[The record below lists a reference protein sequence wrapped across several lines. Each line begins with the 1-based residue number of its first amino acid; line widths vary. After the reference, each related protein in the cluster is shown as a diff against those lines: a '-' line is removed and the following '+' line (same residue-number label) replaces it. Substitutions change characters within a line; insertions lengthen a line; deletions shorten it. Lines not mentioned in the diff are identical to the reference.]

1 MLPLTKKELKSH
13 EDSKVYQ
20 ICRIRFL
27 KKLSKYINYREVR
40 DHSHYTGKY
49 RGEPHSICNL
59 KFNVLNDISE
69 VFHRG
74 SDYDY
79 HFIIKELANE
89 FEGQFEC
96 IGENKV
102 KCKTFSVPLKKEILK
117 TDKDGNEIVD
127 TISYKIKFID
137 SVRFMA
143 SSLPNLI
150 DNLTERI
157 HKIKCKGWDCFLE
170 YKRVK
175 GNLIIYKC
183 LSCNKCYS
191 KKLNE

>member
-74 SDYDY
+74 LDYDY

-102 KCKTFSVPLKKEILK
+102 KCQTFSVPLKKEILK

-143 SSLPNLI
+143 SSLSNLI

>member
-74 SDYDY
+74 LDYDY

-102 KCKTFSVPLKKEILK
+102 KCKTFSVPMKKEILK

-127 TISYKIKFID
+127 TISYK
-137 SVRFMA
+137 
-143 SSLPNLI
+143 
-150 DNLTERI
+150 
-157 HKIKCKGWDCFLE
+157 W
-170 YKRVK
+170 
-175 GNLIIYKC
+175 
-183 LSCNKCYS
+183 
-191 KKLNE
+191 

>member
-1 MLPLTKKELKSH
+1 M
-13 EDSKVYQ
+13 
-20 ICRIRFL
+20 
-27 KKLSKYINYREVR
+27 
-40 DHSHYTGKY
+40 
-49 RGEPHSICNL
+49 
-59 KFNVLNDISE
+59 
-69 VFHRG
+69 
-74 SDYDY
+74 
-79 HFIIKELANE
+79 
-89 FEGQFEC
+89 
-96 IGENKV
+96 
-102 KCKTFSVPLKKEILK
+102 KKEILK

-183 LSCNKCYS
+183 LSYNKCYS
-191 KKLNE
+191 KKLNEGLNKKFKKTFKFSNNNIIIFFCLEKVFIFINIWMIGKSLMKQHYLKKKNFIAT